1 MRLGTLEAARR
12 TLLLPGGLFY
22 LAVPWPSAL
31 WRRSMPIWLY
41 CLAQPC
47 ARRRRRRRPG
57 RTALKAP
64 LISTV
69 RTVEISFLS
78 LPQASSISCTRQ
90 VVRSAAD
97 RRGRGPELLRVQE
110 LVLNGSP

>member
-12 TLLLPGGLFY
+12 TLLLAGRVVLSSRT
-22 LAVPWPSAL
+22 LAVRPVAKE
-31 WRRSMPIWLY
+31 Y
-41 CLAQPC
+41 AHLAILSGQPC

-78 LPQASSISCTRQ
+78 LPQASSISCVRQ
-90 VVRSAAD
+90 VV
-97 RRGRGPELLRVQE
+97 
-110 LVLNGSP
+110 